1 MQTRNTHD
9 SKQYNHGITCSF
21 TDNGNVVI
29 VRTQG
34 DMSRNAI
41 NTWASL
47 LILTMQEWQSKRPF
61 AIINNLSHPQQGL
74 NPFARQRSQ
83 DVIKAIPEDMLVYS
97 AVVLPRT
104 FMYHIMDM
112 FLRSRIFQ
120 KENLEIQLFN
130 TEAQAIKWLR
140 EQLAKH

>member
-1 MQTRNTHD
+1 MQPDTDNTE
-9 SKQYNHGITCSF
+9 QYGYGITR
-21 TDNGNVVI
+21 TLIDDNTIVI

-47 LILTMQEWQSKRPF
+47 IILTMQEWDSERPL
-61 AIINNLSHPQQGL
+61 AMLHNLSHPQQGYT
-74 NPFARQRSQ
+74 PFSQKRTQDIVNAR
-83 DVIKAIPEDMLVYS
+83 PEGLKVYS

-104 FMYHIMDM
+104 FMYHIIEM
-112 FLRSRIFQ
+112 FSRTPIF
-120 KENLEIQLFN
+120 KASGQLIKFFN
-130 TEAQAIKWLR
+130 TEAQAIIWLR